1 MMQQTN
7 HLEEMK
13 TAKKYIQPQIR
24 VRSLEPLMDGTGF
37 NIGSAQEA
45 TGGEEHYAKEG
56 SFTPVNE
63 EPDIDNSQA
72 NVWE

>member
-37 NIGSAQEA
+37 TPGSAQPSGPDEP
-45 TGGEEHYAKEG
+45 HYAKEG

-63 EPDIDNSQA
+63 DPAIDNSQGS
-72 NVWE
+72 VWE

>member
-24 VRSLEPLMDGTGF
+24 VRSLEPLMNGTGF
-37 NIGSAQEA
+37 TPGSAQPSGPDEP
-45 TGGEEHYAKEG
+45 HYSKEG

-63 EPDIDNSQA
+63 DPAIDNSQGS
-72 NVWE
+72 VWE